1 MESNIVMTLI
11 IFIAMCVVVYST
23 LLNDE
28 QE

>member
-1 MESNIVMTLI
+1 MEPNIIMTLLV
-11 IFIAMCVVVYST
+11 FIAMCVVIYST